1 MNLADLQKAEKTL
14 QQIRQL
20 EKFVNYKPGLLDRL
34 LIVKEPRFKLGIEKL
49 ALFSSKTITIT
60 SEHLS
65 DAIKK
70 VLKQTIEDLKTQLV
84 DLGIEVDEV
93 E

>member
-1 MNLADLQKAEKTL
+1 MNMADLQKAEETL

-20 EKFVNYKPGLLDRL
+20 EKFVNCKPGLLDRL

-49 ALFSSKTITIT
+49 VPFSSKTITIT
-60 SEHLS
+60 SEKLS

-70 VLKQTIEDLKTQLV
+70 ALKQTIEDLKTQLV
-84 DLGIEVDEV
+84 DLGIDVDEV